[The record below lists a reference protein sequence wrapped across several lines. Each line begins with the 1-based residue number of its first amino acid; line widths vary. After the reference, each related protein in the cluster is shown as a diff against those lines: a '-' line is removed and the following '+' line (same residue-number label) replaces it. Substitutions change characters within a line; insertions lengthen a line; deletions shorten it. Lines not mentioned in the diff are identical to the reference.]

1 MKLYTEYKVVHVI
14 EMRIN
19 QLLELWPLKMRPV
32 KRHAMSW
39 HTIIRDGDLVL

>member
-19 QLLELWPLKMRPV
+19 QLLELWPLKMRAS
-32 KRHAMSW
+32 KK
-39 HTIIRDGDLVL
+39 TCNVLAYHYPGR